1 MYLVIWLAVAFSLI
15 SNTFRVLVLKGYEY
29 IDGFH
34 HYNEQTTLTNF
45 FSFFIAFFLNKV
57 SSGTYLIYFK

>member
-1 MYLVIWLAVAFSLI
+1 MYLVMWLVVAFSLI

-29 IDGFH
+29 IVGFR
-34 HYNEQTTLTNF
+34 HYNEQTTLTTF
-45 FSFFIAFFLNKV
+45 LSFFVAFFLNKV